1 MMLVVNID
9 SVFVRLRVD
18 DLDAAVAF
26 YERLTGD
33 TAARFAFA
41 DVSLARV
48 GPFLLFSGSDEAVQ
62 QVARVAATLSVVDLD
77 AAVEEAVAAGA
88 TMVMPAVPT
97 PNGRRAVVRHPHG
110 GVFEY
115 VGT

>member
-1 MMLVVNID
+1 MNID

-18 DLDAAVAF
+18 DLDAAVVF
-26 YERLTGD
+26 YERITGE

-41 DVSLARV
+41 DVSLARI
-48 GPFLLFSGSDEAVQ
+48 GPFLLFSGSDEAVRR
-62 QVARVAATLSVVDLD
+62 VAGVAATLSVADLD
-77 AAVEEAVAAGA
+77 VAVKEAIEAGA
-88 TMVMPAVPT
+88 EVVMPAVPT

-115 VGT
+115 VGP